1 MKKAS
6 SILSH
11 LSSRPQFRLLKRQG
25 CYQRYISLLSPKWQK
40 AVAFVYIK
48 EETLFI
54 AVNHPAF
61 KMELNYNKDLLISLL
76 RQLNKYV
83 EGCENMIASKVVVFH
98 SKYHAMPEEKV
109 KPRTVPHYLEQS
121 SGDFNSPI
129 EPKLNDA
136 FERIRKIIECK
147 S

>member
-1 MKKAS
+1 
-6 SILSH
+6 

-83 EGCENMIASKVVVFH
+83 QGCEGMLASKVVIFH
-98 SKYHAMPEEKV
+98 SKYHPMPEKKAKE
-109 KPRTVPHYLEQS
+109 RTVPHYIEQARGNFS
-121 SGDFNSPI
+121 TPHQA
-129 EPKLNDA
+129 KLKER
-136 FERIRKIIECK
+136 FERIRRGIQAQCK
-147 S
+147 A